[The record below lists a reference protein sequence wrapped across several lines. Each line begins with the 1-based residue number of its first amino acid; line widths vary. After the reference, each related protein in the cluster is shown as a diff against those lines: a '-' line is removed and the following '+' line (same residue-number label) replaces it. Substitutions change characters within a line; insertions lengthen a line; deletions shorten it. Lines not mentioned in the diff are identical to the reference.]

1 MPYFIKRLNYS
12 FIRKKIFRREVEASF
27 YSNRKFPLPVVPKIK
42 ENGIEGFKNHFPF
55 RFFKDRDE
63 FNSSKLLLGNLEQ
76 ENDII
81 RHADK
86 ILDNKFNLNGNEI
99 DLGENICWDKD
110 YISGY
115 QWEKNL
121 HWKYAPFRTPIGTD
135 IKNAWEI
142 ARLHQGISLGK
153 AFLLTGDEKY
163 AGKFISLFNDFRTNN
178 PFCGGVNWMDSAE
191 VAVRLINVVYALSF
205 FIDSPLINELF
216 INDFRDFTL
225 FHSVFIENN
234 LVYSKHR
241 GSNYLLN
248 LLGLAVA
255 GVLFNDHH
263 YGKKN
268 SIFAFHNFE
277 QEIRSQV
284 YEDGVCFEQ
293 SIPYHLLNLET
304 FYLGKIILERA
315 GNNFSEGYNQL
326 LQNMFS
332 AQFNYLREDKSVPQL
347 GDSISSR
354 ILPFNLIDNEL
365 DYSSTL
371 AVGASLFN
379 DGNYKSFFPQGTAEL
394 LFLFGPGFVQNYSGI
409 PLEHIQKR
417 SVGFV
422 NGGHYFLRAKDIDVF
437 VQTGEVSNHGVR
449 TPAHSD
455 IFSFDLF
462 YKGKQFI
469 VDSGTYSIFAD
480 PDLYKRLRSVRC
492 HNSVDIDDIQ
502 LSPDIT
508 RPKILEWNSNND
520 EDILSAQHYAYIKFP
535 DPVICKRTFHLN
547 KENINLKI
555 KDELIGGSEHLIN
568 AGIHFHPSVL
578 LTKIENNHFSAAY
591 QDIKI
596 EIKLHTPSDYF
607 NSSIRE
613 VDYSPRYGTLGKT
626 KKISIHSNDKFPSFF
641 ITEIIFL

>member
-1 MPYFIKRLNYS
+1 LPYLIKRLNYS
-12 FIRKKIFRREVEASF
+12 FLRKKIFRREVEASF

-42 ENGIEGFKNHFPF
+42 EKGIEGFKNQFPF
-55 RFFKDRDE
+55 RFFKDQDE

-76 ENDII
+76 KNNII
-81 RHADK
+81 RYADK
-86 ILDNKFNLNGNEI
+86 ILENKFNLYGNEI
-99 DLGENICWDKD
+99 DLGEYICWDKD

-121 HWKYAPFRTPIGTD
+121 HWKYDPYHTPVGTD

-142 ARLHQGISLGK
+142 ARFHQGISLGK

-163 AGKFISLFNDFRTNN
+163 VNKFIDLFNNFKTNN
-178 PFCGGVNWMDSAE
+178 PFCGGVNWVDSAE

-234 LVYSKHR
+234 LDYSKHR
-241 GSNYLLN
+241 GSSYLLN

-268 SIFAFHNFE
+268 IRFAFHNLE

-284 YEDGVCFEQ
+284 HEDGVSYEH
-293 SIPYHLLNLET
+293 SIPYHLLSLEIL
-304 FYLGKIILERA
+304 YLSKIILERS

-354 ILPFNLIDNEL
+354 ILPFNLIDDEL
-365 DYSSTL
+365 DYSSPL
-371 AVGASLFN
+371 AIGAYLFN
-379 DGNYKSFFPQGTAEL
+379 DGNYKSFFPEGSAEL
-394 LFLFGPGFVQNYSGI
+394 LILFGPGFVQNYSKI
-409 PLEHIQKR
+409 PLEHTQKR

-422 NGGHYFLRAKDIDVF
+422 KGGHYFLRAKNIDVF
-437 VQTGEVSNHGVR
+437 VQAGEVGSQVVG
-449 TPAHSD
+449 PAHSD
-455 IFSFDLF
+455 IFSFVLF
-462 YKGKQFI
+462 YKGKHFI
-469 VDSGTYSIFAD
+469 VDPGTYSIFAD
-480 PDLYKRLRSVRC
+480 PDLYNRLRSIRY
-492 HNSVDIDDIQ
+492 HNSVDIDDVQ
-502 LSPDIT
+502 LSEDIT
-508 RPKILEWNSNND
+508 RPKLLEWNSNND
-520 EDILSAQHYAYIKFP
+520 EDILSVQHYAYIKFP

-547 KENINLKI
+547 KENLNLKI

-568 AGIHFHPSVL
+568 ANIYFHPSVL
-578 LTKIENNHFSAAY
+578 LNKIENNHFSAAC
-591 QDIKI
+591 QDVKI

-613 VDYSPRYGTLGKT
+613 VDYSPRYGILGKT